1 MNAGQTRSEQDMDGR
16 GAGLA
21 GENGIWQ
28 ARAAFTPSAPSGH
41 LPQRGRHEDDALL
54 FRALLLHFRS
64 QYDKMKASEKIG
76 RK

>member
-1 MNAGQTRSEQDMDGR
+1 MRMAGSPNNDSLRLAALDTSLKE
-16 GAGLA
+16 AGKRMMLC
-21 GENGIWQ
+21 GEMM
-28 ARAAFTPSAPSGH
+28 AKRPSP
-41 LPQRGRHEDDALL
+41 LF